1 MEPQILVIVL
11 ISLFFYGILCYVI
24 ASILNSVLKAVTKGK
39 MDISL
44 PLMFWIIF
52 FFTPLF
58 GIILSFLNVYVNIA
72 NEKQKSENKD
82 NE

>member
-24 ASILNSVLKAVTKGK
+24 AAILNSVLKAVTKGK

-58 GIILSFLNVYVNIA
+58 GIVLSFLNVYVNIA